1 MKTTTTKKLN
11 VSRAIK
17 DAVKMCLL
25 GREVNKPRSRRL
37 MLKAA
42 DAANKYV
49 RSIQK
54 RYGKKNVVV
63 HTHIHVG
70 HRSPFSFRMTDVT
83 IRTGR
88 GSNLT
93 VSDRSRF
100 RSAPP
105 VLS

>member
-1 MKTTTTKKLN
+1 MKTTKPNTLN

-37 MLKAA
+37 MFKAA
-42 DAANKYV
+42 DTANEYAL
-49 RSIQK
+49 SIQK

-63 HTHIHVG
+63 HSHIHVG

-88 GSNLT
+88 GSNIT
-93 VSDRSRF
+93 ISDRSRF
-100 RSAPP
+100 RSVPP